1 MKKRILSITSCIL
14 AFCLLVFSAGCSKK
28 EEKRLSELVYLKI
41 TDSKGNEYTIDG
53 CGGSITLEF
62 DQENGT
68 LDPAYCEL
76 AFDADL
82 YYYDEA
88 DQPDKWWGN
97 TMVLDV
103 QPDSRFDPVNLA
115 VPGEYRVEQW
125 YSLVHHVGSTFG
137 INVKVNEVRPMPDI
151 QFEGGADCIEFVE
164 NERYVYKYDGEEH
177 YPAIKLSYKGEEVVY
192 LRYEHERNH
201 VYFDDLMMNEDGE
214 FVEIPEGVIVAKDIG
229 IYQVTMKIY
238 KSRLPEEYKYTFR
251 DIRKDIIIEIIE

>member
-1 MKKRILSITSCIL
+1 MRKHLLSITSCIL

-103 QPDSRFDPVNLA
+103 QPDFRFDPVNLA

-125 YSLVHHVGSTFG
+125 YSLVHEVGSTFG

-151 QFEGGADCIEFVE
+151 QFEGGADCIEFIE
-164 NERYVYKYDGEEH
+164 NERYVYKYDGERH
-177 YPAIKLSYKGEEVVY
+177 YPAIRLSYEGEEILYVPFEDAHYEYSYAKVY
-192 LRYEHERNH
+192 N
-201 VYFDDLMMNEDGE
+201 GTE
-214 FVEIPEGVIVAKDIG
+214 FVEAPYPTGAPWAEGVG
-229 IYQVTMKIY
+229 IYKFTVVI
-238 KSRLPEEYKYTFR
+238 SRSDLPEEYRYTFR